1 MANPFDTFEK
11 KKPFLVCVDSDG
23 CAMDTMDIKH
33 FRCFGPCMVREWNL
47 EQWQQPILTRWN
59 EINLYSMTRDVNRFK
74 GLAIALAEIDQ
85 QYTAISGLADL
96 TNWVETSSALS
107 NSALEQ
113 AIADTGSECLRKAL
127 HWSQQVNASTNQ
139 LDESLKKPFS
149 GAAEGLAAAANFAD
163 VAVVSSANRDA
174 VLEEWGKYGLLDH
187 VDLVLAQDAGSKQHC
202 IAMLLEKGYA
212 PDHVLMVG
220 GAPTSLRR
228 RPVVR
233 ILRVG
238 DKSLLHQYRG
248 TGCLFQHSKAFQIP
262 HAVIGTVHQNFPLS
276 FIIGK
281 TNAVCSAKAM
291 TGAFHLLGDAL
302 GKRHGL
308 LCPNSAGRRG
318 KTFKSVGGTVPVAVA
333 MNA

>member
-59 EINLYSMTRDVNRFK
+59 EINLYSMTRGVNRFK

-127 HWSQQVNASTNQ
+127 HWSQQVNASINQ

-220 GAPTSLRR
+220 DAPGDRAAAQSNGVYFYPILVKKEAASWQEFCTQATDHLR
-228 RPVVR
+228 
-233 ILRVG
+233 
-238 DKSLLHQYRG
+238 
-248 TGCLFQHSKAFQIP
+248 
-262 HAVIGTVHQNFPLS
+262 
-276 FIIGK
+276 
-281 TNAVCSAKAM
+281 
-291 TGAFHLLGDAL
+291 
-302 GKRHGL
+302 
-308 LCPNSAGRRG
+308 
-318 KTFKSVGGTVPVAVA
+318 GGTYAA
-333 MNA
+333 YGEKKLDEFLKNLGG

>member
-59 EINLYSMTRDVNRFK
+59 EINLYSMTRGVNRFK

-127 HWSQQVNASTNQ
+127 HWSQQVNASINQ

-174 VLEEWGKYGLLDH
+174 VLEEWG
-187 VDLVLAQDAGSKQHC
+187 
-202 IAMLLEKGYA
+202 
-212 PDHVLMVG
+212 
-220 GAPTSLRR
+220 
-228 RPVVR
+228 
-233 ILRVG
+233 
-238 DKSLLHQYRG
+238 
-248 TGCLFQHSKAFQIP
+248 
-262 HAVIGTVHQNFPLS
+262 
-276 FIIGK
+276 
-281 TNAVCSAKAM
+281 
-291 TGAFHLLGDAL
+291 
-302 GKRHGL
+302 
-308 LCPNSAGRRG
+308 
-318 KTFKSVGGTVPVAVA
+318 
-333 MNA
+333 